1 MKKERLQELAGLK
14 ENERLKDLTKK
25 QLAVDILQELMR
37 AGIVNP
43 NLPQPKEQEALDI
56 LVEEMTAFGL

>member
-1 MKKERLQELAGLK
+1 MKKERLQELAGLN
-14 ENERLKDLTKK
+14 ENADIK

-37 AGIVNP
+37 AEIVNP
-43 NLPQPKEQEALDI
+43 GLPQHQEQEALDI

>member
-1 MKKERLQELAGLK
+1 MKKQRLQELAGLK

-37 AGIVNP
+37 ANIVNP
-43 NLPQPKEQEALDI
+43 SLPQHQEQEALDI
-56 LVEEMTAFGL
+56 LVEELTAFGL

>member
-1 MKKERLQELAGLK
+1 MKKSRLQELAGLK

-43 NLPQPKEQEALDI
+43 GLPQHQEQEALDI